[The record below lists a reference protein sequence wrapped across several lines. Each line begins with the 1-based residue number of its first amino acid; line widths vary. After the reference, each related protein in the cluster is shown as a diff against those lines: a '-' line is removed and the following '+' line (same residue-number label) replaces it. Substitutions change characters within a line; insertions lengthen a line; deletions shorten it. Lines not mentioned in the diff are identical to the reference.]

1 MLQWF
6 ANLSFR
12 RKIALPILLLAVLLL
27 LVGALGVH
35 GIAQQN
41 ESNQRLGKRFLP
53 GIALLLNADR
63 DLYQAFVAE
72 RSLLDSLLNAEQIAG
87 LRNDHA
93 ENLQQALDRV
103 RQYAAMQPGEAE
115 LAKVAEFER
124 GYALWSA
131 TSARVL
137 SLAASDPSAAAQ
149 LSYGDSDRQFGAMR
163 EVINQLDE
171 MEEAA
176 AAADGEAS
184 SALGERHRWQ
194 QVALVAFGL
203 LVCLSLVLVFPG
215 LVTRPLQRLLQRL
228 EEIANGDGDLRV
240 RLEVTSRDEPG
251 RLGSAFNAFLDKL
264 QPLIREVGRV
274 TGEVADSAGSLAG
287 MTAANDRL
295 INSEHASV
303 DQVSTAAT
311 QMSSAVHE
319 VARNAQ
325 SAAQVAHDARRQARE
340 GANVVEATI
349 EVIRQLAQEVESSS
363 ESIQQLAQETASID
377 AVLTVIKGIA
387 EQTNLL
393 ALNAAIEAA
402 RAGEQGRGFAVVA
415 DEVRALAARP
425 GFDQGHP
432 GAHRAPPG
440 RGAERRAGHAVGQP
454 QGARQRRARRR
465 GRRRAGG
472 HRRRGGADQRPRR
485 ADRLGLRGAEPGD
498 RRNRPQHQRG
508 ARAFRPGGGTFGAG
522 YRGQP
527 PAVRAVLGTGA
538 AGRAFPRLKRRR
550 LARRQPD
557 RHAGQCRRDQ
567 EDQQQD
573 RQFFAQAV
581 AGVLDADP
589 QVDQRDGQPGRQEQ
603 AGSGRRPGL
612 PEFAEEQEQ
621 AEQDDPAGDY
631 QGHVHGVFPG
641 QVPVAVAATGTL
653 GHLVV

>member
-35 GIAQQN
+35 GIAQLN

-72 RSLLDSLLNAEQIAG
+72 RSLLEGHLSAEQIAG

-176 AAADGEAS
+176 AAAAGEASPPHGEAS

-325 SAAQVAHDARRQARE
+325 SAAQVADDARRQARE

-415 DEVRALAARP
+415 DEVRALAARTQ
-425 GFDQGHP
+425 DSTKDIQ
-432 GAHRAPPG
+432 ARI
-440 RGAERRAGHAVGQP
+440 ERLQAGVQ
-454 QGARQRRARRR
+454 
-465 GRRRAGG
+465 
-472 HRRRGGADQRPRR
+472 
-485 ADRLGLRGAEPGD
+485 
-498 RRNRPQHQRG
+498 N
-508 ARAFRPGGGTFGAG
+508 
-522 YRGQP
+522 
-527 PAVRAVLGTGA
+527 AVRAMQSGSLKARDSVERAAGVDGVLAATGDAVGRINDLAAQIASACEEQSRVIDEIARNISEVRELSAQAAEHSEQGTGA
-538 AGRAFPRLKRRR
+538 SRR
-550 LARRQPD
+550 LSELSSELARL
-557 RHAGQCRRDQ
+557 
-567 EDQQQD
+567 
-573 RQFFAQAV
+573 V
-581 AGVLDADP
+581 
-589 QVDQRDGQPGRQEQ
+589 GRF
-603 AGSGRRPGL
+603 R
-612 PEFAEEQEQ
+612 
-621 AEQDDPAGDY
+621 
-631 QGHVHGVFPG
+631 V
-641 QVPVAVAATGTL
+641 
-653 GHLVV
+653 

>member
-35 GIAQQN
+35 GIAQLN

-72 RSLLDSLLNAEQIAG
+72 RSLLEGHLSAEQIAG

-325 SAAQVAHDARRQARE
+325 SAAQVADDARRQARE

-387 EQTNLL
+387 EQTTLR

-415 DEVRALAARP
+415 DEVRALAARTQ
-425 GFDQGHP
+425 DSTKDIQ
-432 GAHRAPPG
+432 ARI
-440 RGAERRAGHAVGQP
+440 ERLQAGVQ
-454 QGARQRRARRR
+454 
-465 GRRRAGG
+465 
-472 HRRRGGADQRPRR
+472 
-485 ADRLGLRGAEPGD
+485 
-498 RRNRPQHQRG
+498 N
-508 ARAFRPGGGTFGAG
+508 
-522 YRGQP
+522 
-527 PAVRAVLGTGA
+527 AVRAMQSGSLKARDSVERAAGVDGVLAATGDAVGRITALAAQIASACEEQSRVIDEIARNISEVRELSAQAAEHSEQGTGA
-538 AGRAFPRLKRRR
+538 SRR
-550 LARRQPD
+550 LSERSSELARL
-557 RHAGQCRRDQ
+557 G
-567 EDQQQD
+567 
-573 RQFFAQAV
+573 
-581 AGVLDADP
+581 
-589 QVDQRDGQPGRQEQ
+589 GRF
-603 AGSGRRPGL
+603 R
-612 PEFAEEQEQ
+612 
-621 AEQDDPAGDY
+621 
-631 QGHVHGVFPG
+631 V
-641 QVPVAVAATGTL
+641 
-653 GHLVV
+653 

>member
-149 LSYGDSDRQFGAMR
+149 LSYGDSDRRFGAMR

-203 LVCLSLVLVFPG
+203 LVCLSLVLVFPS

-325 SAAQVAHDARRQARE
+325 SAAQVADDARRQARE

-415 DEVRALAARP
+415 DEVRALAARTQ
-425 GFDQGHP
+425 DSTKDIQ
-432 GAHRAPPG
+432 ARI
-440 RGAERRAGHAVGQP
+440 ERLQAGVQ
-454 QGARQRRARRR
+454 
-465 GRRRAGG
+465 
-472 HRRRGGADQRPRR
+472 
-485 ADRLGLRGAEPGD
+485 
-498 RRNRPQHQRG
+498 N
-508 ARAFRPGGGTFGAG
+508 
-522 YRGQP
+522 
-527 PAVRAVLGTGA
+527 AVRAMQSGSLKARDSVERAAGVDGVLAATGDAVGRINDLAAQIASACEEQSRVIDEIARNISEVREISAQAAEHSEQGTGA
-538 AGRAFPRLKRRR
+538 SRR
-550 LARRQPD
+550 LSELSSELARL
-557 RHAGQCRRDQ
+557 
-567 EDQQQD
+567 
-573 RQFFAQAV
+573 V
-581 AGVLDADP
+581 
-589 QVDQRDGQPGRQEQ
+589 GRF
-603 AGSGRRPGL
+603 R
-612 PEFAEEQEQ
+612 
-621 AEQDDPAGDY
+621 
-631 QGHVHGVFPG
+631 V
-641 QVPVAVAATGTL
+641 
-653 GHLVV
+653 

>member
-35 GIAQQN
+35 GIAQLN

-72 RSLLDSLLNAEQIAG
+72 RSLLEGHLSAEQIAG

-184 SALGERHRWQ
+184 S
-194 QVALVAFGL
+194 ALVAFGL

-325 SAAQVAHDARRQARE
+325 SAAQVADDARRQARE

-415 DEVRALAARP
+415 DEVRALAARTQ
-425 GFDQGHP
+425 DSTKDIQ
-432 GAHRAPPG
+432 ARI
-440 RGAERRAGHAVGQP
+440 ERLQAGVQ
-454 QGARQRRARRR
+454 
-465 GRRRAGG
+465 
-472 HRRRGGADQRPRR
+472 
-485 ADRLGLRGAEPGD
+485 
-498 RRNRPQHQRG
+498 N
-508 ARAFRPGGGTFGAG
+508 
-522 YRGQP
+522 
-527 PAVRAVLGTGA
+527 AVRAMQSGSLKARDSVERAAGVDGVLAATGDAVGRINDLAAQIASACEEQSRVIDEIARNISEVRELSAQAAEHSEQGTGA
-538 AGRAFPRLKRRR
+538 SRR
-550 LARRQPD
+550 LSELSSELARL
-557 RHAGQCRRDQ
+557 
-567 EDQQQD
+567 
-573 RQFFAQAV
+573 V
-581 AGVLDADP
+581 
-589 QVDQRDGQPGRQEQ
+589 GRF
-603 AGSGRRPGL
+603 R
-612 PEFAEEQEQ
+612 
-621 AEQDDPAGDY
+621 
-631 QGHVHGVFPG
+631 V
-641 QVPVAVAATGTL
+641 
-653 GHLVV
+653 

>member
-35 GIAQQN
+35 GIAQLN

-72 RSLLDSLLNAEQIAG
+72 RSLLEGHLSAEQIAG

-184 SALGERHRWQ
+184 SALGERP
-194 QVALVAFGL
+194 
-203 LVCLSLVLVFPG
+203 PG

-325 SAAQVAHDARRQARE
+325 SAAQVADDARRQARE

-415 DEVRALAARP
+415 DEVRALAARTQ
-425 GFDQGHP
+425 DSTKDIQ
-432 GAHRAPPG
+432 ARI
-440 RGAERRAGHAVGQP
+440 ERLQAGVQ
-454 QGARQRRARRR
+454 
-465 GRRRAGG
+465 
-472 HRRRGGADQRPRR
+472 
-485 ADRLGLRGAEPGD
+485 
-498 RRNRPQHQRG
+498 N
-508 ARAFRPGGGTFGAG
+508 
-522 YRGQP
+522 
-527 PAVRAVLGTGA
+527 AVRAMQSGSLKARDSVERAAGVDGVLAATGDAVGRINDLAAQIASACEEQSRVIDEIARNISEVRELSAQAAEHSEQGTGA
-538 AGRAFPRLKRRR
+538 SRR
-550 LARRQPD
+550 LSELSSELARL
-557 RHAGQCRRDQ
+557 
-567 EDQQQD
+567 
-573 RQFFAQAV
+573 V
-581 AGVLDADP
+581 
-589 QVDQRDGQPGRQEQ
+589 GRF
-603 AGSGRRPGL
+603 R
-612 PEFAEEQEQ
+612 
-621 AEQDDPAGDY
+621 
-631 QGHVHGVFPG
+631 V
-641 QVPVAVAATGTL
+641 
-653 GHLVV
+653 

>member
-35 GIAQQN
+35 GIAQLN

-72 RSLLDSLLNAEQIAG
+72 RSLLEGHLSAEQIAG
-87 LRNDHA
+87 LRDDHA

-176 AAADGEAS
+176 AAADG
-184 SALGERHRWQ
+184 HRWQ

-325 SAAQVAHDARRQARE
+325 SAAQVADDARRQARE

-415 DEVRALAARP
+415 DEVRALAARTQ
-425 GFDQGHP
+425 DSTKDIQ
-432 GAHRAPPG
+432 ARI
-440 RGAERRAGHAVGQP
+440 ERLQAGVQ
-454 QGARQRRARRR
+454 
-465 GRRRAGG
+465 
-472 HRRRGGADQRPRR
+472 
-485 ADRLGLRGAEPGD
+485 
-498 RRNRPQHQRG
+498 N
-508 ARAFRPGGGTFGAG
+508 
-522 YRGQP
+522 
-527 PAVRAVLGTGA
+527 AVRAMQSGSLKARDSVERAAGVDGVLAATGDAVGRINDLAAQIASACEEQSRVIDEIARNISEVRELSAQAAEHSEQGTGA
-538 AGRAFPRLKRRR
+538 SRR
-550 LARRQPD
+550 LSELSSELARL
-557 RHAGQCRRDQ
+557 
-567 EDQQQD
+567 
-573 RQFFAQAV
+573 V
-581 AGVLDADP
+581 
-589 QVDQRDGQPGRQEQ
+589 GRF
-603 AGSGRRPGL
+603 R
-612 PEFAEEQEQ
+612 
-621 AEQDDPAGDY
+621 
-631 QGHVHGVFPG
+631 V
-641 QVPVAVAATGTL
+641 
-653 GHLVV
+653 

>member
-325 SAAQVAHDARRQARE
+325 SAAQVAHDARRQARGRQRGGGDHRGDPPV
-340 GANVVEATI
+340 GAG
-349 EVIRQLAQEVESSS
+349 S
-363 ESIQQLAQETASID
+363 
-377 AVLTVIKGIA
+377 
-387 EQTNLL
+387 
-393 ALNAAIEAA
+393 
-402 RAGEQGRGFAVVA
+402 GEQFREHPATGPGNRQHRRGA
-415 DEVRALAARP
+415 DS
-425 GFDQGHP
+425 DQGHRRTDQP
-432 GAHRAPPG
+432 ACPQRRHRG
-440 RGAERRAGHAVGQP
+440 RAGRRAGSRFRRGGRRGAGAGGAQDSTKDIQARIERLQAGVQNAVRAMQSGSLKARDSVERAAGVDGVLAATGDAVGRINDLAAQIASACEE
-454 QGARQRRARRR
+454 QSRVIDEIARNISEVRELSAQAAEHSSRVPGPAAGCPSCPRNWRGWSGVSASEAPPPSAAPARSPRRPVPPGP
-465 GRRRAGG
+465 GRPAAGSAVLRASRSRRAG
-472 HRRRGGADQRPRR
+472 
-485 ADRLGLRGAEPGD
+485 
-498 RRNRPQHQRG
+498 
-508 ARAFRPGGGTFGAG
+508 
-522 YRGQP
+522 
-527 PAVRAVLGTGA
+527 
-538 AGRAFPRLKRRR
+538 
-550 LARRQPD
+550 
-557 RHAGQCRRDQ
+557 
-567 EDQQQD
+567 
-573 RQFFAQAV
+573 
-581 AGVLDADP
+581 
-589 QVDQRDGQPGRQEQ
+589 
-603 AGSGRRPGL
+603 RRP
-612 PEFAEEQEQ
+612 
-621 AEQDDPAGDY
+621 
-631 QGHVHGVFPG
+631 
-641 QVPVAVAATGTL
+641 TG
-653 GHLVV
+653 

>member
-35 GIAQQN
+35 GIAQLN
-41 ESNQRLGKRFLP
+41 ESNQRLGRRFLP

-72 RSLLDSLLNAEQIAG
+72 RSLLEGHLSAEQIAG

-184 SALGERHRWQ
+184 SALGER
-194 QVALVAFGL
+194 
-203 LVCLSLVLVFPG
+203 P
-215 LVTRPLQRLLQRL
+215 RL

-325 SAAQVAHDARRQARE
+325 SAAQVADDARRQARE

-415 DEVRALAARP
+415 DEVRALAARTQ
-425 GFDQGHP
+425 DSTKDIQ
-432 GAHRAPPG
+432 ARI
-440 RGAERRAGHAVGQP
+440 ERLQAGVQ
-454 QGARQRRARRR
+454 
-465 GRRRAGG
+465 
-472 HRRRGGADQRPRR
+472 
-485 ADRLGLRGAEPGD
+485 
-498 RRNRPQHQRG
+498 N
-508 ARAFRPGGGTFGAG
+508 
-522 YRGQP
+522 
-527 PAVRAVLGTGA
+527 AVRAMQSGSLKARDSVERAAGVDGVLAATGDAVGRINDLAAQIASACEEQSRVIDEIARNISEVRELSAQAAEHSEQGTGA
-538 AGRAFPRLKRRR
+538 SRR
-550 LARRQPD
+550 LSELSSELARL
-557 RHAGQCRRDQ
+557 
-567 EDQQQD
+567 
-573 RQFFAQAV
+573 V
-581 AGVLDADP
+581 
-589 QVDQRDGQPGRQEQ
+589 GRF
-603 AGSGRRPGL
+603 R
-612 PEFAEEQEQ
+612 
-621 AEQDDPAGDY
+621 
-631 QGHVHGVFPG
+631 V
-641 QVPVAVAATGTL
+641 
-653 GHLVV
+653 

>member
-35 GIAQQN
+35 GIAQLN

-72 RSLLDSLLNAEQIAG
+72 RSLLEGHLSAEQIAG

-251 RLGSAFNAFLDKL
+251 RLGSAFNAFLDKVAAAD
-264 QPLIREVGRV
+264 PRGRP
-274 TGEVADSAGSLAG
+274 GHRRGRRFSRFAG
-287 MTAANDRL
+287 R
-295 INSEHASV
+295 
-303 DQVSTAAT
+303 
-311 QMSSAVHE
+311 
-319 VARNAQ
+319 
-325 SAAQVAHDARRQARE
+325 HDRRQRSSDQQRARI
-340 GANVVEATI
+340 GGPGQH
-349 EVIRQLAQEVESSS
+349 RR
-363 ESIQQLAQETASID
+363 D
-377 AVLTVIKGIA
+377 
-387 EQTNLL
+387 
-393 ALNAAIEAA
+393 
-402 RAGEQGRGFAVVA
+402 A
-415 DEVRALAARP
+415 DEQCRP
-425 GFDQGHP
+425 RG
-432 GAHRAPPG
+432 GAQCP
-440 RGAERRAGHAVGQP
+440 ERRAG
-454 QGARQRRARRR
+454 
-465 GRRRAGG
+465 GR
-472 HRRRGGADQRPRR
+472 
-485 ADRLGLRGAEPGD
+485 
-498 RRNRPQHQRG
+498 
-508 ARAFRPGGGTFGAG
+508 
-522 YRGQP
+522 
-527 PAVRAVLGTGA
+527 
-538 AGRAFPRLKRRR
+538 
-550 LARRQPD
+550 
-557 RHAGQCRRDQ
+557 
-567 EDQQQD
+567 
-573 RQFFAQAV
+573 
-581 AGVLDADP
+581 
-589 QVDQRDGQPGRQEQ
+589 
-603 AGSGRRPGL
+603 
-612 PEFAEEQEQ
+612 
-621 AEQDDPAGDY
+621 
-631 QGHVHGVFPG
+631 
-641 QVPVAVAATGTL
+641 
-653 GHLVV
+653 

>member
-184 SALGERHRWQ
+184 SALGE
-194 QVALVAFGL
+194 
-203 LVCLSLVLVFPG
+203 
-215 LVTRPLQRLLQRL
+215 LQRL

-415 DEVRALAARP
+415 DEVRALAARTQ
-425 GFDQGHP
+425 DSTKDIQ
-432 GAHRAPPG
+432 ARI
-440 RGAERRAGHAVGQP
+440 ERLQAGVQ
-454 QGARQRRARRR
+454 
-465 GRRRAGG
+465 
-472 HRRRGGADQRPRR
+472 
-485 ADRLGLRGAEPGD
+485 
-498 RRNRPQHQRG
+498 N
-508 ARAFRPGGGTFGAG
+508 
-522 YRGQP
+522 
-527 PAVRAVLGTGA
+527 AVRAMQSGSLKARDSVERAAGVDGVLAATGDAVGRINDLAAQIASACEEQSRVIDEIARNISEVRELSAQAAEHSEQGTGA
-538 AGRAFPRLKRRR
+538 SRR
-550 LARRQPD
+550 LSELSSELARL
-557 RHAGQCRRDQ
+557 
-567 EDQQQD
+567 
-573 RQFFAQAV
+573 V
-581 AGVLDADP
+581 
-589 QVDQRDGQPGRQEQ
+589 GRF
-603 AGSGRRPGL
+603 R
-612 PEFAEEQEQ
+612 
-621 AEQDDPAGDY
+621 
-631 QGHVHGVFPG
+631 V
-641 QVPVAVAATGTL
+641 
-653 GHLVV
+653 

>member
-194 QVALVAFGL
+194 QVA
-203 LVCLSLVLVFPG
+203 LVLVFPG

-415 DEVRALAARP
+415 DEVRALAARTQ
-425 GFDQGHP
+425 DSTKDIQ
-432 GAHRAPPG
+432 ARI
-440 RGAERRAGHAVGQP
+440 ERLQAGVQ
-454 QGARQRRARRR
+454 
-465 GRRRAGG
+465 
-472 HRRRGGADQRPRR
+472 
-485 ADRLGLRGAEPGD
+485 
-498 RRNRPQHQRG
+498 N
-508 ARAFRPGGGTFGAG
+508 
-522 YRGQP
+522 
-527 PAVRAVLGTGA
+527 AVRAMQSGSLKARDSVERAAGVDGVLAATGDAVGRINDLAAQIASACEEQSRVIDEIARNISEVRELSAQAAEHSEQGTGA
-538 AGRAFPRLKRRR
+538 SRR
-550 LARRQPD
+550 LSELSSELARL
-557 RHAGQCRRDQ
+557 
-567 EDQQQD
+567 
-573 RQFFAQAV
+573 V
-581 AGVLDADP
+581 
-589 QVDQRDGQPGRQEQ
+589 GRF
-603 AGSGRRPGL
+603 R
-612 PEFAEEQEQ
+612 
-621 AEQDDPAGDY
+621 
-631 QGHVHGVFPG
+631 V
-641 QVPVAVAATGTL
+641 
-653 GHLVV
+653 

>member
-35 GIAQQN
+35 GIAQLN

-72 RSLLDSLLNAEQIAG
+72 RSLLEGHLSAEQIAG
-87 LRNDHA
+87 LRDDHA

-171 MEEAA
+171 ME
-176 AAADGEAS
+176 EAS

-325 SAAQVAHDARRQARE
+325 SAAQVADDARRQARE

-415 DEVRALAARP
+415 DEVRALAARTQ
-425 GFDQGHP
+425 DSTKDIQ
-432 GAHRAPPG
+432 ARI
-440 RGAERRAGHAVGQP
+440 ERLQAGVQ
-454 QGARQRRARRR
+454 
-465 GRRRAGG
+465 
-472 HRRRGGADQRPRR
+472 
-485 ADRLGLRGAEPGD
+485 
-498 RRNRPQHQRG
+498 N
-508 ARAFRPGGGTFGAG
+508 
-522 YRGQP
+522 
-527 PAVRAVLGTGA
+527 AVRAMQSGSLKARDSVERAAGVDGVLAATGDAVGRINDLAAQIASACEEQSRVIDEIARNISEVRELSAQAAEHSEQGTGA
-538 AGRAFPRLKRRR
+538 SRR
-550 LARRQPD
+550 LSELSSELARL
-557 RHAGQCRRDQ
+557 
-567 EDQQQD
+567 
-573 RQFFAQAV
+573 V
-581 AGVLDADP
+581 
-589 QVDQRDGQPGRQEQ
+589 GRF
-603 AGSGRRPGL
+603 R
-612 PEFAEEQEQ
+612 
-621 AEQDDPAGDY
+621 
-631 QGHVHGVFPG
+631 V
-641 QVPVAVAATGTL
+641 
-653 GHLVV
+653 

>member
-35 GIAQQN
+35 GIAQLN

-72 RSLLDSLLNAEQIAG
+72 RSLLEGHLSAEQIAG

-325 SAAQVAHDARRQARE
+325 SAAQVADDARRQARE

-415 DEVRALAARP
+415 DEVGAGGAHP
-425 GFDQGHP
+425 GFDQDIQ
-432 GAHRAPPG
+432 ARI
-440 RGAERRAGHAVGQP
+440 ERLQAGVQ
-454 QGARQRRARRR
+454 
-465 GRRRAGG
+465 
-472 HRRRGGADQRPRR
+472 
-485 ADRLGLRGAEPGD
+485 
-498 RRNRPQHQRG
+498 N
-508 ARAFRPGGGTFGAG
+508 
-522 YRGQP
+522 
-527 PAVRAVLGTGA
+527 AVRAMQSGSLKARDSVERAAGVDGVLAATGDAVGRINDLAAQIASACEEQSRVIDEIARNISEVRELSAQAAEHSEQGTGA
-538 AGRAFPRLKRRR
+538 SRR
-550 LARRQPD
+550 LSELSSELARL
-557 RHAGQCRRDQ
+557 
-567 EDQQQD
+567 
-573 RQFFAQAV
+573 V
-581 AGVLDADP
+581 
-589 QVDQRDGQPGRQEQ
+589 GRF
-603 AGSGRRPGL
+603 R
-612 PEFAEEQEQ
+612 
-621 AEQDDPAGDY
+621 
-631 QGHVHGVFPG
+631 V
-641 QVPVAVAATGTL
+641 
-653 GHLVV
+653 

>member
-35 GIAQQN
+35 GIAQLN

-72 RSLLDSLLNAEQIAG
+72 RSLLEGHLSAEQIAG

-325 SAAQVAHDARRQARE
+325 SAAQVADDARRQARE

-387 EQTNLL
+387 EP
-393 ALNAAIEAA
+393 
-402 RAGEQGRGFAVVA
+402 GEQGRGFAVVA
-415 DEVRALAARP
+415 DEVRALAARTQ
-425 GFDQGHP
+425 DSTKDIQ
-432 GAHRAPPG
+432 ARI
-440 RGAERRAGHAVGQP
+440 ERLQAGVQ
-454 QGARQRRARRR
+454 
-465 GRRRAGG
+465 
-472 HRRRGGADQRPRR
+472 
-485 ADRLGLRGAEPGD
+485 
-498 RRNRPQHQRG
+498 N
-508 ARAFRPGGGTFGAG
+508 
-522 YRGQP
+522 
-527 PAVRAVLGTGA
+527 AVRAMQSGSLKARDSVERAAGVDGVLAATGDAVGRINDLAAQIASACEEQSRVIDEIARNISEVRELSAQAAEHSEQGTGA
-538 AGRAFPRLKRRR
+538 SRR
-550 LARRQPD
+550 LSELSSELARL
-557 RHAGQCRRDQ
+557 
-567 EDQQQD
+567 
-573 RQFFAQAV
+573 V
-581 AGVLDADP
+581 
-589 QVDQRDGQPGRQEQ
+589 GRF
-603 AGSGRRPGL
+603 R
-612 PEFAEEQEQ
+612 
-621 AEQDDPAGDY
+621 
-631 QGHVHGVFPG
+631 V
-641 QVPVAVAATGTL
+641 
-653 GHLVV
+653 

>member
-137 SLAASDPSAAAQ
+137 SLATSDPSAAAQ

-176 AAADGEAS
+176 RADGEAS

-349 EVIRQLAQEVESSS
+349 EVIRQLAREVESSS

-415 DEVRALAARP
+415 DEVRALAARTQESTK
-425 GFDQGHP
+425 DIQ
-432 GAHRAPPG
+432 ARI
-440 RGAERRAGHAVGQP
+440 ERLQAGVQ
-454 QGARQRRARRR
+454 
-465 GRRRAGG
+465 
-472 HRRRGGADQRPRR
+472 
-485 ADRLGLRGAEPGD
+485 
-498 RRNRPQHQRG
+498 N
-508 ARAFRPGGGTFGAG
+508 
-522 YRGQP
+522 
-527 PAVRAVLGTGA
+527 AVRAMQSGSLKARDSVERAAGVDGVLAATGDAVGRINDLAAQIASACEEQSRVIDEIARNISEVRELSAQAAEHSEQGTGA
-538 AGRAFPRLKRRR
+538 SRR
-550 LARRQPD
+550 LSELSSELARL
-557 RHAGQCRRDQ
+557 
-567 EDQQQD
+567 
-573 RQFFAQAV
+573 V
-581 AGVLDADP
+581 
-589 QVDQRDGQPGRQEQ
+589 GRF
-603 AGSGRRPGL
+603 R
-612 PEFAEEQEQ
+612 
-621 AEQDDPAGDY
+621 
-631 QGHVHGVFPG
+631 V
-641 QVPVAVAATGTL
+641 
-653 GHLVV
+653 

>member
-12 RKIALPILLLAVLLL
+12 RKIAPPILLLAVLLL

-194 QVALVAFGL
+194 QVALVASGL

-325 SAAQVAHDARRQARE
+325 SAAQVADDARRQARE

-349 EVIRQLAQEVESSS
+349 EVDPPVGAGSGEQFREHPATGPGNRQHRRGADGDQGHRRTDQPARPQRRHRS
-363 ESIQQLAQETASID
+363 
-377 AVLTVIKGIA
+377 
-387 EQTNLL
+387 
-393 ALNAAIEAA
+393 
-402 RAGEQGRGFAVVA
+402 RAGWRAGARFRRGGRRGAGA
-415 DEVRALAARP
+415 GGAHP

-465 GRRRAGG
+465 GRRRAGR

-508 ARAFRPGGGTFGAG
+508 ARDFRPGGGTFGAG
-522 YRGQP
+522 HRGQP

-538 AGRAFPRLKRRR
+538 AGRPFR
-550 LARRQPD
+550 
-557 RHAGQCRRDQ
+557 
-567 EDQQQD
+567 
-573 RQFFAQAV
+573 V
-581 AGVLDADP
+581 
-589 QVDQRDGQPGRQEQ
+589 
-603 AGSGRRPGL
+603 
-612 PEFAEEQEQ
+612 
-621 AEQDDPAGDY
+621 
-631 QGHVHGVFPG
+631 
-641 QVPVAVAATGTL
+641 
-653 GHLVV
+653 

>member
-35 GIAQQN
+35 GIAQLN

-72 RSLLDSLLNAEQIAG
+72 RSLLEGHLSAEQIAG

-176 AAADGEAS
+176 AAADGEASSARGERPPGPRGGRGVVKNPRAAWVAAAAPPDGEAS

-325 SAAQVAHDARRQARE
+325 SAAQVADDARRQARE

-415 DEVRALAARP
+415 DEVRALAARTQ
-425 GFDQGHP
+425 DSTKDIQ
-432 GAHRAPPG
+432 ARI
-440 RGAERRAGHAVGQP
+440 ERLQAGVQ
-454 QGARQRRARRR
+454 
-465 GRRRAGG
+465 
-472 HRRRGGADQRPRR
+472 
-485 ADRLGLRGAEPGD
+485 
-498 RRNRPQHQRG
+498 N
-508 ARAFRPGGGTFGAG
+508 
-522 YRGQP
+522 
-527 PAVRAVLGTGA
+527 AVRAMQSGSLKARDSVERAAGVDGVLAATGDAVGRINDLAAQIASACEEQSRVIDEIARNISEVRELSAQAAEHSEQGTGA
-538 AGRAFPRLKRRR
+538 SRR
-550 LARRQPD
+550 LSELSSELARL
-557 RHAGQCRRDQ
+557 
-567 EDQQQD
+567 
-573 RQFFAQAV
+573 V
-581 AGVLDADP
+581 
-589 QVDQRDGQPGRQEQ
+589 GRF
-603 AGSGRRPGL
+603 R
-612 PEFAEEQEQ
+612 
-621 AEQDDPAGDY
+621 
-631 QGHVHGVFPG
+631 V
-641 QVPVAVAATGTL
+641 
-653 GHLVV
+653 